1 LDNRKFPTNL
11 YNYFVKDKYQ
21 YILPGL
27 QGDLMDTS
35 QSKST
40 TISLSLFTWAIVL
53 LVSDLPNAIW
63 QALWGEPP
71 AWLFGAKVVLLLII
85 ILVSL
90 VWKPIQVVRPYLILL
105 LVLML
110 ALWGMNWVMGTNAYN
125 QWQKQ
130 AGWLAAMAGFQLL
143 KLVVTSVMIIVLLLM
158 GRQRKEF
165 FLTTGELSAPIK
177 SVKAEKNPGKPS
189 MSWKT
194 LGLILGFCIAPLTL
208 LFFGLGNLPSADT
221 LVEALPLFPVALLF
235 AATNAFSEETHY
247 RASMLGDAQRIVG
260 ADQAIWLT
268 ATFFGFAHYF
278 GGAPAG
284 VPGVLIAGLLGALFA
299 RCMLGSKGIAV
310 PWFIHFCQN
319 AVIFAFWA
327 IGTVA

>member
-1 LDNRKFPTNL
+1 
-11 YNYFVKDKYQ
+11 
-21 YILPGL
+21 
-27 QGDLMDTS
+27 MDTN

-40 TISLSLFTWAIVL
+40 TVSLSIFIWVVVL

-71 AWLFGAKVVLLLII
+71 VWLFWVKVLILLVV

-90 VWKPIQVVRPYLILL
+90 AWKPIQVVCPYFFLL
-105 LVLML
+105 LILML
-110 ALWGMNWVMGTNAYN
+110 ALWGMNWVMGTEAYS

-143 KLVVTSVMIIVLLLM
+143 KLAVTSVMIIVLLLM
-158 GRQRKEF
+158 GRRRKEF
-165 FLTTGELSAPIK
+165 FLTQGELRTPIK
-177 SVKAEKNPGKPS
+177 PVKAEKNPGKHP
-189 MSWKT
+189 MSWGT
-194 LGLILGFCIAPLTL
+194 LGLILGICIAPLTL
-208 LFFGLGNLPSADT
+208 LFFGLGNLPSADI
-221 LVEALPLFPVALLF
+221 LSEALPLFPVALLF
-235 AATNAFSEETHY
+235 AATNAFSEETQY

-260 ADQAIWLT
+260 PDQAIWLT

-284 VPGVLIAGLLGALFA
+284 IPGVLIAGLLGALFA
-299 RCMLGSKGIAV
+299 RCMLGSKGIVV

-327 IGTVA
+327 IGAVA

>member
-1 LDNRKFPTNL
+1 
-11 YNYFVKDKYQ
+11 
-21 YILPGL
+21 
-27 QGDLMDTS
+27 MDTN

-40 TISLSLFTWAIVL
+40 TVSLSIFTWVIVL

-71 AWLFGAKVVLLLII
+71 AWLFWVKIFILLIV

-90 VWKPIQVVRPYLILL
+90 AWKPIQVVRSYFILL

-110 ALWGMNWVMGTNAYN
+110 ALWGMNWVMKAEAYS

-143 KLVVTSVMIIVLLLM
+143 KLTVTSVMIIVLLLM
-158 GRQRKEF
+158 GRRRKEF
-165 FLTTGELSAPIK
+165 FLTTGELRTLIK
-177 SVKAEKNPGKPS
+177 PVKDEKNPGKHPI
-189 MSWKT
+189 SWGT
-194 LGLILGFCIAPLTL
+194 LGLILGICIAPLTL
-208 LFFGLGNLPSADT
+208 LFFGSGNLPSADI

-235 AATNAFSEETHY
+235 AATNAFSEETQY

-260 ADQAIWLT
+260 PDQATWLT

-284 VPGVLIAGLLGALFA
+284 IPGVLIAGLLGALFA

-327 IGTVA
+327 IGSVA

>member
-1 LDNRKFPTNL
+1 
-11 YNYFVKDKYQ
+11 
-21 YILPGL
+21 
-27 QGDLMDTS
+27 MDTN

-40 TISLSLFTWAIVL
+40 TVSLSIFTWVIVL

-71 AWLFGAKVVLLLII
+71 AWLFWVKIFILLIV

-90 VWKPIQVVRPYLILL
+90 AWKPIQVVRSYFILL

-110 ALWGMNWVMGTNAYN
+110 ALWGMNWVIATNAYS

-130 AGWLAAMAGFQLL
+130 AGWLAAMAGFQFL
-143 KLVVTSVMIIVLLLM
+143 KLTVTSVMIIVLLLM
-158 GRQRKEF
+158 GRRRKEF
-165 FLTTGELSAPIK
+165 FLTTGELRAPIK
-177 SVKAEKNPGKPS
+177 PLKAEKNPGKHP
-189 MSWKT
+189 MSWGT
-194 LGLILGFCIAPLTL
+194 LGLILGICIAPLTL
-208 LFFGLGNLPSADT
+208 LFFGLGNLPSSDI

-235 AATNAFSEETHY
+235 AATNAFSEETQY

-260 ADQAIWLT
+260 PDQAIWLT

-284 VPGVLIAGLLGALFA
+284 IPGVLIAGLLGALFA
-299 RCMLGSKGIAV
+299 RCMLGSKGIVV

-327 IGTVA
+327 IGSVA